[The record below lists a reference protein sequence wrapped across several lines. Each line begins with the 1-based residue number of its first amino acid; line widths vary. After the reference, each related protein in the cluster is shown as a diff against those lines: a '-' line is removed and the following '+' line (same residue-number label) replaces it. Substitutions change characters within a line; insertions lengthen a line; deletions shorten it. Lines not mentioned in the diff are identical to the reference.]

1 MIKISPSILS
11 ADFTRLAEELGA
23 LEDAGADYVHVDVM
37 DGRFVP
43 NITLGPFIVEAIK
56 RATGLPLD
64 VHLMIEAPENYIAD
78 FAKAG
83 SSIITVHVE
92 ATEHLHKAVHAI
104 KDLGPRAGVSI
115 NPATPVDTLEE
126 VIDDVDLV
134 LVMSVN
140 PGFSGQGF
148 IPASLD
154 KIRAVRRLLDERGL
168 KAELEVDGGIK
179 MANIK
184 EAAEAGADVFVSGS
198 GIFSSGDYKK
208 TIAAM
213 RDEVNTLFLK
223 K

>member
-1 MIKISPSILS
+1 
-11 ADFTRLAEELGA
+11 
-23 LEDAGADYVHVDVM
+23 
-37 DGRFVP
+37 
-43 NITLGPFIVEAIK
+43 VEAIK
-56 RATGLPLD
+56 RATRLPLD
-64 VHLMIEAPENYIAD
+64 VHLMIEEPEKYVAE
-78 FAKAG
+78 FVKAG
-83 SSIITVHVE
+83 GSIITVHVE
-92 ATEHLHKAVHAI
+92 ATRDLKKVVHTI
-104 KDLGPRAGVSI
+104 KELGARAGVSI
-115 NPATPVDTLEE
+115 NPATPVEALEE

-154 KIRAVRRLLDERGL
+154 KIRAVRRLMDERGL

-179 MANIK
+179 TGNIK
-184 EAAEAGADVFVSGS
+184 EAAGAGADVVVSGS

-213 RDEVNTLFLK
+213 RDEVNKLLLK

>member
-1 MIKISPSILS
+1 
-11 ADFTRLAEELGA
+11 
-23 LEDAGADYVHVDVM
+23 M

-43 NITLGPFIVEAIK
+43 NITVGPFVVEAIK
-56 RATGLPLD
+56 RSTGLPLD

-92 ATEHLHKAVHAI
+92 ATRHLHKVVHTI

-115 NPATPVDTLEE
+115 NPATPVNALEE

-148 IPASLD
+148 IPASLG
-154 KIRAVRRLLDERGL
+154 KIRAVRRLMDERGL

-179 MANIK
+179 AGNIK
-184 EAAEAGADVFVSGS
+184 EAARAGADVFVSGS

-213 RDEVNTLFLK
+213 RDEVNPPK
-223 K
+223 GV